1 MVMLR
6 RARKIIIIIST
17 IVCVNI
23 ITVINIFVTTAAIF
37 TIICINITINDQEE
51 GTYSWAHQTEQRRKT
66 SWKVKRSSETF
77 FHPLLVA
84 MWYAHDQRA

>member
-1 MVMLR
+1 MMMLR
-6 RARKIIIIIST
+6 RARKIIIII
-17 IVCVNI
+17 ILIIICVNMI
-23 ITVINIFVTTAAIF
+23 IINIFVTTAVIF

-51 GTYSWAHQTEQRRKT
+51 GTYSWAHTEQRRKT